1 MSVTVIGLDGAAL
14 TPDAARCL
22 GAATLVVGGSRN
34 LSAVDLPSNCR
45 RIVLGTLAPAVQA
58 LHAHDGPAVVL
69 ASGDPGFFGIV
80 RTLREN
86 GIQPRVLPAVSSVQ
100 RAFAAI
106 GRSWDDVS
114 VVSAHGRDLRQAANV
129 CRARAAVA
137 VLTAP
142 GAGPAELAVALQGWE
157 RTLVIAEDLGGPDER
172 ISVVSRDEAAAGAWR
187 EPNVVLCLTFP
198 GVTPPLGWVSGGE
211 RPPSPAHI
219 DPEVV
224 ASICAHLDPRPGQL
238 VWAIGARAPAVAAGC
253 VHHGAAAL
261 LASSGPVIPEDLGA
275 AAVGVRVVHEAV
287 TASLPEPDAIYLGR
301 ADPALLP
308 ICASSIARRVVI
320 ALNDAA
326 SLDRTRAALQGTGFA
341 VQVRQVAVSEVGSE
355 LSDEPPARTVATLLV
370 ATR

>member
-198 GVTPPLGWVSGGE
+198 GATPPLGWVSGGE
-211 RPPSPAHI
+211 RPPPPAHI

-308 ICASSIARRVVI
+308 ICASSIARRMVI
-320 ALNDAA
+320 ALNDAE
-326 SLDRTRAALQGTGFA
+326 SLDRTRAVLQGTGFA

-355 LSDEPPARTVATLLV
+355 FSDEPLARMVATLLV